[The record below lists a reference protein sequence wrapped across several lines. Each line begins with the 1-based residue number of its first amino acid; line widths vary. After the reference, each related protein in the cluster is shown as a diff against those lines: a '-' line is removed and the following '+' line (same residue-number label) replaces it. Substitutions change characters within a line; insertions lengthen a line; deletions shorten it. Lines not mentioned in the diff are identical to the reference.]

1 MSRFST
7 LCRIKLRWV
16 DLESLRERTKLY
28 QVSIKLFQ
36 TLRYIFAKPKD
47 PVVKEQR
54 TDAIYSTPCI
64 DCDYECIGQI
74 KRQFGTRLKE
84 HQKAVFF
91 CKKENSALSEHICL
105 TNHTIGWNN
114 SKIINTNR
122 RYHQRL
128 CLEAWPIKSAHAPLN
143 RDDDS
148 LLPDAYLHLV
158 TKKGS

>member
-1 MSRFST
+1 M
-7 LCRIKLRWV
+7 
-16 DLESLRERTKLY
+16 
-28 QVSIKLFQ
+28 
-36 TLRYIFAKPKD
+36 
-47 PVVKEQR
+47 KEQR
-54 TDAIYSTPCI
+54 TDAIYSIPCI

-122 RYHQRL
+122 RYHQPL
-128 CLEAWPIKSAHAPLN
+128 CLEARHINSAHAPLN
-143 RDDDS
+143 RADDS
-148 LLPDAYLHLV
+148 LRPDAYLRFV
-158 TKKGS
+158 RKKGSERKKGPLVAAFRLAHV